1 MVDRLQRL
9 GIARYFRPEIKN
21 CVKYI
26 YRYWNEKGI
35 GYARNTNVPDV
46 DDTAMGFR
54 VLRMHGY
61 QISTDVFRHFEKDGK
76 FACYAGQLA
85 ESLTAMLSVY
95 RASQMLFP
103 GEKILDDANK
113 FSHKFLTDKRS
124 RNELLDKWVISKD
137 LPGEVGYALDV
148 PWYASLPRLE
158 ARYYLEQYGGDDD
171 VWIGKTL
178 YRWYALLN
186 MEGSSYKNLLWSYYE
201 AAASIF
207 EPERYN
213 ERLAWAKTTVLLE
226 TITSIFTKSQFS
238 NVDMQAFVDEFINA
252 QQHGKNQ
259 IPWHN
264 VMDAVHETLN
274 QISADVLTAHGVDIH
289 LHLLCMWRTWLLSLQ
304 KGLDVSQGE
313 AELIVQTINLCSG
326 RWLPEK
332 PLSYPQYQRLSLV
345 TNNICHQLAHKE
357 NCITGFETQSNIQE
371 LVQLVYSHSPNDID
385 VGLCHTAWVKRSKEI
400 VGTHAHRPWSQDPTK
415 SELSKLK

>member
-1 MVDRLQRL
+1 MAVDAIRPSDGLYGGWETHFDAVPHTYPIDMFEHIWMVDRLQRL
-9 GIARYFRPEIKN
+9 RIARYFRPEIKN

-137 LPGEVGYALDV
+137 LPGE
-148 PWYASLPRLE
+148 
-158 ARYYLEQYGGDDD
+158 
-171 VWIGKTL
+171 
-178 YRWYALLN
+178 
-186 MEGSSYKNLLWSYYE
+186 GSSYKNLLWSYYE

-289 LHLLCMWRTWLLSLQ
+289 PHLLCMWRTWLLSLQ
-304 KGLDVSQGE
+304 KGLDVAQGE
-313 AELIVQTINLCSG
+313 AELIVQTINLYSG

-357 NCITGFETQSNIQE
+357 NCITGFETQSNMQE

-385 VGLCHTAWVKRSKEI
+385 PDLKQTFLI
-400 VGTHAHRPWSQDPTK
+400 VAKTYYYRAHFDHETVNGHIDK
-415 SELSKLK
+415 VLFKNVI